1 MASFTNATTKASVAT
16 LSQTEVVDTNVIDA
30 AYSSTV
36 MRPLVRNASLIGKP
50 SNRMDFPAWPALTA
64 VSVAETADLVN
75 TQITTT
81 EVGITVGEV
90 GILIAVSD
98 VAQEDTTTQLA
109 QYGRQGGR
117 ALADKWDSDMAA
129 LLAGHANTSGT
140 TGTTLTQATFL
151 AAIGALDARDAPKP
165 FVAVLHPR
173 QAQQLQNDIVTNGG
187 NIWAQGGGQ
196 GDSRF
201 GSLDRNFF
209 GRFFNVD
216 VYQSTNVPLVAGS
229 PNSYQGAVFSQ
240 GQAHAMVV
248 ARETRTEF
256 ERDVSARLTE
266 IAITA
271 RYGVGEIVDAYGQT
285 IITSV

>member
-1 MASFTNATTKASVAT
+1 MASFTSATTRTSLAT
-16 LSQTEVVDTNVIDA
+16 LTQTEVVDANIIDA
-30 AYSSTV
+30 AYSETV
-36 MRPLVRNASLIGKP
+36 MRNLVRNASVMGRGT
-50 SNRMDFPAWPALTA
+50 NRMDFPAWPALTA

-75 TQITTT
+75 TQVTTT

-90 GILIAVSD
+90 GIMIALTDVSL
-98 VAQEDTTTQLA
+98 EDTTTQLA

-117 ALADKWDSDMAA
+117 ALADKWDSDIAA
-129 LLAGHANTSGT
+129 LLSGHANTTGT
-140 TGTTLTQATFL
+140 TGATLTQATFL
-151 AAIGALDARDAPKP
+151 AAVGALDARDAPKP
-165 FVAVLHPR
+165 FTAVLHPVQAR
-173 QAQQLQNDIVTNGG
+173 QLMNDIVTNGG
-187 NIWAQGGGQ
+187 NIWAGA
-196 GDSRF
+196 GDARF
-201 GSLDRNFF
+201 GSMPRGFVGELF
-209 GRFFNVD
+209 GVGVF
-216 VYQSTNVPLVAGS
+216 QTTNVPLVAGA

-285 IITSV
+285 LISAV